1 MSGQLHRPYSM
12 NQASYDGSSD
22 TTPER
27 GRQRRCLA
35 RRVGMVHDAIMTE
48 RLTPTWKLVLDAAG
62 RLAAVSGEFRLQD
75 LVVEVQRADS
85 GRGRSTIQPVVQGMT
100 ANAGSGP
107 PSPCGKPLLRTGHG
121 RYTLTRLQG
130 SQSAMP
136 ADGRPAAAVRPADG
150 MRRSRAARDA
160 EVATRVESVIAT
172 FADCL
177 DAYDRLVPFRR
188 AGQYETHRAAIDRRR
203 HVGSAGAALAD
214 DEFLELLYQTLR
226 RWGIGVRASRLA
238 PLPEFRRQIRA
249 QAGSISA
256 LDGTRIDDPALDVPA
271 AAQAIWPI
279 VANLGIVANI
289 SVIVPGTKT
298 LHHLLPDLVPP
309 MDRAW
314 TGAFFR
320 WSAAAPQSGQA
331 ATFEYTFTGLASIAR
346 ATQPARHV
354 GGGWR
359 TSPSKILDNA
369 IIGYCAI
376 NKIPPVRT

>member
-1 MSGQLHRPYSM
+1 MV
-12 NQASYDGSSD
+12 AGSAAW
-22 TTPER
+22 R
-27 GRQRRCLA
+27 AA
-35 RRVGMVHDAIMTE
+35 RGMVHDALMME

-107 PSPCGKPLLRTGHG
+107 PSPCGKPLLRTGRG
-121 RYTLTRLQG
+121 RYTLSRLQA

-136 ADGRPAAAVRPADG
+136 ADGGAAAAVRPADG

-172 FADCL
+172 FTDCL

-214 DEFLELLYQTLR
+214 DEFLTLLYQTLR

-238 PLPEFRRQIRA
+238 PLPEFRRQLRA
-249 QAGSISA
+249 HAGRISA

-271 AAQAIWPI
+271 AAQAIWSI

-331 ATFEYTFTGLASIAR
+331 ATFEYTFNGLASIAR
-346 ATQPARHV
+346 AAQPACHV

-359 TSPSKILDNA
+359 TSPSKVLDNA

-376 NKIPPVRT
+376 NKIPPVRA